1 MRHILLILVILVTTA
16 SFQANDTRTVEGD
29 LYFVAVDFFRYF
41 DASDSVLTKLEDSI
55 KSVNKDTL
63 DEHEKQMFEL
73 FGFMSEKRLL
83 REPFIRLRQD
93 DGKIA
98 LLFLNQPD
106 YEKVKDKNRQ
116 DLVRQNK
123 RIRIRAEVS
132 EIKYD
137 SLTVYEAIKLISV
150 EELEGKTYW
159 GK

>member
-1 MRHILLILVILVTTA
+1 MITTA

-41 DASDSVLTKLEDSI
+41 DASDSVLTKLEN
-55 KSVNKDTL
+55 SVKTTNKDTL

-83 REPFIRLRQD
+83 RKPFIRLRQD
-93 DGKIA
+93 DGEIA
-98 LLFLNQPD
+98 LLFLDQPD
-106 YEKVKDKNRQ
+106 YEKVKDKNRK

-123 RIRIRAEVS
+123 RIRIKAEVS

-137 SLTVYEAIKLISV
+137 SLTAYEAIKVMSV
-150 EELEGKTYW
+150 DDLEGKTYW
-159 GK
+159 SK